1 MKRTYRVSYELKGTR
16 IVDVTVDTNKLPQN
30 FNVLSPQE
38 QDEVLYERQE
48 YSVLHLEDI
57 DYGKAVSILPLR
69 ENLRVVQ

>member
-1 MKRTYRVSYELKGTR
+1 MNKTYRVTYELKGTR

-30 FNVLSPQE
+30 FNDLSPEQ

>member
-16 IVDVTVDTNKLPQN
+16 IVDVTVDTSKLPHN

>member
-1 MKRTYRVSYELKGTR
+1 MKRTYRVTYELKGAR

-30 FNVLSPQE
+30 FNDLSPEQ